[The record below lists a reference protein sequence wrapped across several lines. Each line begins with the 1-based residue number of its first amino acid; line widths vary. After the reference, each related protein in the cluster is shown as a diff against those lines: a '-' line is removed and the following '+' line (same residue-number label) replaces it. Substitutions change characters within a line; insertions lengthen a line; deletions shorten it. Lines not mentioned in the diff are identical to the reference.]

1 MTERL
6 QGRLLLWAIAP
17 ISLFIFLV
25 FTAPSAL
32 AAGPGAALFESKGC
46 SGCHS
51 IGGQGGDVGPAL
63 DTVGDRYTPEWLFT
77 WLKDPA
83 AVKPGTMMPNLG
95 LTDEERAH
103 LVFYLASLKGDG
115 PQAKAKAA
123 PVPTVRTKAGL
134 RSNPPDLNPVAPE
147 NDYLAL
153 GAREDFVAA
162 QRYTLQDQ
170 IQSFIPPN
178 YEPAVTQS
186 AFVLP
191 PGSMRVLFAYRN
203 ATRIDENDVFGQ
215 REIGARFVDFD
226 LDRSFLDFDL
236 FLGLDDNFTLRL
248 NLPVLN
254 ASQRAELNPG
264 FLPPV
269 RIFPRASYTRIGDLG
284 LFVKKKFVDQG
295 NFPVGIAGVAAIRL
309 PTGSH
314 KLRFDPRTAAN
325 INGMDMLLPLPA
337 VDETGAVIP
346 GTADGTFRRFT
357 NDGRLPAPLQP
368 GLGTVSG
375 AFGLFVT
382 RQFDDYFV
390 LGRGAIHT
398 GALYEIRPGKAGVDP
413 GNRLTAFASYV
424 KPLYRDNLSL
434 DLSYIAKRQGDDSYA
449 GKMLV
454 PTPNGPMVVN
464 RPGFS
469 GGTTQFAAANIIIV
483 PNPLFRITAGGLF
496 RFSHPGRGPAPDT
509 VFRIALQYTFAS
521 GLFRS
526 ER

>member
-1 MTERL
+1 MTNWFDP
-6 QGRLLLWAIAP
+6 GRVVPAVLLGVFFLLLGGAAFAAP
-17 ISLFIFLV
+17 A
-25 FTAPSAL
+25 T
-32 AAGPGAALFESKGC
+32 GPGAALFESKGC

-51 IGGQGGDVGPAL
+51 IGGEGGEVGPAL
-63 DTVGDRYTPEWLFT
+63 DTVGDRYTAEWLFT

-103 LVFYLASLKGDG
+103 LVFYLASLRGDRARDG
-115 PQAKAKAA
+115 AGSPAVAA
-123 PVPTVRTKAGL
+123 VRTNAGL

-153 GAREDFVAA
+153 GSQADFVTE

-191 PGSMRVLFAYRN
+191 PGSMRVLFAYRD
-203 ATRIDENDVFGQ
+203 ATRIDEKDVFRQ
-215 REIGARFVDFD
+215 REIGARFADFD

-254 ASQRAELNPG
+254 VGQRAELNPG

-269 RIFPRASYTRIGDLG
+269 RVFPRASYTRIGDLG

-337 VDETGAVIP
+337 VDDSGAVIP

-382 RQFDDYFV
+382 RQFDDYAL
-390 LGRGAIHT
+390 LGRGALHT
-398 GALYEIRPGKAGVDP
+398 GALYEVRPSRNGIDP
-413 GNRLTAFASYV
+413 GNLLTAFASYV

-434 DLSYIAKRQGDDSYA
+434 DLSYIAKRQGKDSYA

-454 PTPNGPMVVN
+454 PTPTGPMVVD

-469 GGTTQFAAANIIIV
+469 GGTTQFAAANLVIV

-496 RFSHPGRGPAPDT
+496 RFAHPGRGPAPDT
-509 VFRIALQYTFAS
+509 VLRLSLQYTFAS